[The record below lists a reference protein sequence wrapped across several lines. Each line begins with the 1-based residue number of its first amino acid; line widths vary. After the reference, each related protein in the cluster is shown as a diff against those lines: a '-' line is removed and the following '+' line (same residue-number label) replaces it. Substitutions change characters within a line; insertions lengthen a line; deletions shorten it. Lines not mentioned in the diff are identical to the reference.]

1 MSRHQPRRAHFG
13 DDYTLRPNIIRRRV
27 NCLVAVYGI
36 TEPRAIDIVVYT
48 RLVLERHRLSGA
60 LILLYTGS
68 LDRRMARM
76 RARMTDVGV
85 AAQLIAAQIHASA
98 TMWATANEEA

>member
-13 DDYTLRPNIIRRRV
+13 DDYTLR
-27 NCLVAVYGI
+27 
-36 TEPRAIDIVVYT
+36 T
-48 RLVLERHRLSGA
+48 RLVLERHRLSGD
-60 LILLYTGS
+60 LFLLYTDS
-68 LDRRMARM
+68 FSRRMERM

-98 TMWATANEEA
+98 TMWATATAKA

>member
-27 NCLVAVYGI
+27 NYLAAVYGI
-36 TEPRAIDIVVYT
+36 TETRAIEIVVYT
-48 RLVLERHRLSGA
+48 RLVLERHRLSVA
-60 LILLYTGS
+60 LFL
-68 LDRRMARM
+68 RRMERM